1 MIKTIALII
10 IITISISLLAQ
21 TQVSGA
27 QSGTWTVD
35 NSPYQ
40 VIGEIL
46 VNNGQTLTIE
56 AGVEVNF
63 QGHYKFVVEG
73 NLQAIGTETDSIF
86 FTTDNQAIGW
96 GGIRFNNSYQAIN
109 NLSYC
114 RIEFGKTA
122 GNYPDIHGGA
132 VALLS
137 SNAVFSNCI
146 FADNDATAQDNGMG
160 GAVYAINT
168 GSSSGALTYFTD
180 CKFLRNHAYG
190 EGGAIKFTSDMNT
203 EITGCTFIENNCR
216 YGGGAISF
224 YSVLNTKMTNC
235 LFANNYTLYS
245 NGGAIHTLGMGNSII
260 FQNCTISGN
269 SANGGDGG
277 AVSLAYASANFVNSI
292 IYDNPGMYSDGIY
305 LDFSSSAVINY
316 CDLTMPSGASG
327 SNNIDENPLFADVS
341 NLDFHLTETSP
352 CINAG
357 TDIGLEYFGEA
368 PDMGCYEWE
377 EVGSGNEQIIENH
390 RKIKNYPNPFNPST
404 TISFSVTQNSD
415 FVNLSIYNVKGQK
428 IKSIIYNELNKG
440 KHSVVWNGDDENEKP
455 VSSGIYL
462 YKLNVNGKTEAI
474 KKCLLL
480 K

>member
-1 MIKTIALII
+1 MIKSVTIII

-35 NSPYQ
+35 NSPYE

-46 VNNGQTLTIE
+46 VDGGQTLTIE

-73 NLQAIGTETDSIF
+73 NLQAIGTETDNIF
-86 FTTDNQAIGW
+86 FTTDNQTIGW
-96 GGIRFNNSYQAIN
+96 GGIRFDNSYQEIH

-146 FADNDATAQDNGMG
+146 FADNNATGEDNGM
-160 GAVYAINT
+160 
-168 GSSSGALTYFTD
+168 
-180 CKFLRNHAYG
+180 
-190 EGGAIKFTSDMNT
+190 
-203 EITGCTFIENNCR
+203 
-216 YGGGAISF
+216 
-224 YSVLNTKMTNC
+224 
-235 LFANNYTLYS
+235 
-245 NGGAIHTLGMGNSII
+245 
-260 FQNCTISGN
+260 
-269 SANGGDGG
+269 GG

-305 LDFSSSAVINY
+305 IDFSSSAVINY
-316 CDLTMPSGASG
+316 CDLTMPDGASG
-327 SNNIDENPLFADVS
+327 SNNIDEDPLFADAS

-368 PDMGCYEWE
+368 PDVGCFEWE
-377 EVGSGNEQIIENH
+377 EVSSGNEQIIENY
-390 RKIKNYPNPFNPST
+390 REIKNYPNPFNPRT
-404 TISFSVTQNSD
+404 TILFSLRNRSNVE
-415 FVNLSIYNVKGQK
+415 LSIYNIKGQK
-428 IKSIIYNELNKG
+428 IKSIIHNELSKG
-440 KHSVVWNGDDENEKP
+440 KHSVVWNGDDESGNS
-455 VSSGIYL
+455 VSSGIYY
-462 YKLNVNGKTEAI
+462 YKLGVDGKNEAV